1 MGQVSVTIN
10 NRTYRLACDAG
21 EEDRLVELAAYLKAK
36 VEKLT
41 AEVGHVGDER
51 LMLMAALQIADELLD
66 ARLGVTAAE
75 LGSGALA
82 AEAEPEPVRRL
93 KTLAAKIAAS
103 AGSDVLAET
112 PDRAMPDVPA
122 SKSRRRDVA

>member
-21 EEDRLVELAAYLKAK
+21 EEDRLVELVAYLKAK

-51 LMLMAALQIADELLD
+51 LMFMAALQIADELLD
-66 ARLGVTAAE
+66 ARSGVTASVPVAGAPEE
-75 LGSGALA
+75 LVES
-82 AEAEPEPVRRL
+82 EPVRRL
-93 KTLAAKIAAS
+93 QTLAVKLAAS
-103 AGSDVLAET
+103 AGSDVFADT
-112 PDRAMPDVPA
+112 ADRPVADVPA